1 MTRLVWLALIV
12 FLSACEGRAPSVSDP
27 YDPAKMDLK
36 PKPARVTSTAGDGA
50 LCRGGRAVDDGDAE
64 AARSGARQ
72 GDPARHGRTRS
83 SRSRPG

>member
-36 PKPARVTSTAGDGA
+36 
-50 LCRGGRAVDDGDAE
+50 
-64 AARSGARQ
+64 
-72 GDPARHGRTRS
+72 
-83 SRSRPG
+83 